1 MDTNQLLTVIEKGFA
16 DVRREMAE
24 GFAGVR
30 REMAEGFAKVD
41 ERFAQVDARF
51 TKIDGR
57 FAEGEGRLARLE
69 DETHKTRILIE
80 DLRDKLNWVDE
91 AGSQPL
97 AKRVSALEVRVTKL
111 EDKDKRRR

>member
-24 GFAGVR
+24 GFA
-30 REMAEGFAKVD
+30 KVD
-41 ERFAQVDARF
+41 ERFARV
-51 TKIDGR
+51 
-57 FAEGEGRLARLE
+57 E
-69 DETHKTRILIE
+69 DEAHKTRILVE
-80 DLRDKLNWVDE
+80 DLRDKMSWVDE
-91 AGSQPL
+91 ADSQPI